1 MATEAQKNLW
11 PLGFPMS
18 DLGPCEISWNRRIPT
33 YPWPERNLC
42 IFWSTYND
50 ELRYSNSPLV
60 ACDDTFSGN
69 DVIKQKIKTLL
80 QHSTDLYLT
89 VTYLVQFWG
98 LVKIGDKMYLTTCD
112 QPFGLSLHQK
122 YGLKGLC
129 EYRKSCLDYLIPLN
143 QNGGTQVVEFGPPG
157 RVFTSGLPESV
168 IDACHYSTQEYPQLD
183 RLAGRV
189 VGYWA
194 MPVYDQK
201 PPNQL
206 PIGVLEIVS
215 SYQGGQYCF
224 SLDWPEVGLSTRRG
238 VTWLYDFLSHSDKLS
253 EIKVIVEVLNV
264 VCGKHQLPVAQIWI
278 NDNSREELAA
288 LVLQS
293 FCLPDFSSF
302 IRASGNCFLRKG
314 HGVVGKA
321 FSSQSACF
329 CRDIR
334 QLSITEYSLVPNA
347 RKFGFSACFA
357 ICLRSSCQNNCTYT
371 LEFFFPVNEAISE
384 DPRTVLEMLMASLKQ
399 QFHSNIFN
407 FKIAS
412 GQELGEKLFV
422 EVLKVSS
429 DDKLDSFEICH
440 CDSFGEVMTPTDCSF
455 QQVDAVNKSNND
467 INVVQNVIVGSP
479 PPAPELIQ
487 QVVSITE
494 EQPIAELGAANEAGE
509 ATSVEHRGK
518 KGINSRKQGRVTTLE
533 IERGIT
539 REILEQNSTRKLK
552 DVAEFLGVSRS
563 TFKRICRNH
572 NIRRWPPHKARK
584 CNQAFAQQEIVQPC
598 VENIGKRS
606 MSNATSV
613 QDDTRITVK
622 ATYKDDM
629 IKFQLPL
636 PARKM
641 DLEEMVARKLNLSIG
656 SFKIK
661 YEDEDDNW
669 ILITSD
675 EDVDLNTSLSK
686 LISLGRT
693 TINMSVHQITVT

>member
-18 DLGPCEISWNRRIPT
+18 DLGLCEISWYRRPPT
-33 YPWPERNLC
+33 YPSFQKNLW

-60 ACDDTFSGN
+60 ACDDTFGGN
-69 DVIKQKIKTLL
+69 DVIKQKIKTIL
-80 QHSTDLYLT
+80 QHSTCLYRT
-89 VTYLVQFWG
+89 TYLVQFWG
-98 LVKIGDKMYLTTCD
+98 LVKIGDKMYLTICD
-112 QPFGLSLHQK
+112 QPFALYYNRKNGS
-122 YGLKGLC
+122 KGLC
-129 EYRKSCLDYLIPLN
+129 EYRKFCLDYLIPLN
-143 QNGGTQVVEFGPPG
+143 QNGTQVVEFGPPG
-157 RVFTSGLPESV
+157 RVCTSGLPECV
-168 IDACHYSTQEYPQLD
+168 VDARHYSTKEYPQLD

-194 MPVYDQK
+194 MPVYDQQS
-201 PPNQL
+201 PNQL
-206 PIGVLEIVS
+206 PIGVLEILSPNQGDLYGFLLS
-215 SYQGGQYCF
+215 SIKI
-224 SLDWPEVGLSTRRG
+224 GLSTRRG
-238 VTWLYDFLSHSDKLS
+238 GNCLYDLLPHSDMLR
-253 EIKVIVEVLNV
+253 EINVIVEALNV
-264 VCGKHQLPVAQIWI
+264 VCRKHQLPVAQIWI
-278 NDNSREELAA
+278 NDNSSEELAA
-288 LVLQS
+288 WKLQNY
-293 FCLPDFSSF
+293 CLPDFSSF
-302 IRASGNCFLRKG
+302 IHACANCFLRKG
-314 HGVVGKA
+314 QGVVGKA
-321 FSSQSACF
+321 FSSQNACF

-334 QLSITEYSLVPNA
+334 QLSITEYSSVPNA

-357 ICLRSSCQNNCTYT
+357 ICLRRSCQNNRTYT
-371 LEFFFPVNEAISE
+371 LEFFFPVNEAIYE
-384 DPRTVLEMLMASLKQ
+384 DPRAVLEMLMASLKQ
-399 QFHSNIFN
+399 QFRRSFFH

-429 DDKLDSFEICH
+429 DDKLDSFEICR

-539 REILEQNSTRKLK
+539 REILEQNSTRKVD

-572 NIRRWPPHKARK
+572 NIRRWPPLKARK
-584 CNQAFAQQEIVQPC
+584 SNQAFAQQEIVQPC

-606 MSNATSV
+606 VSNATRL
-613 QDDTRITVK
+613 QDDSRITVK

-641 DLEEMVARKLNLSIG
+641 DLEEKVARKLNLSIG

-661 YEDEDDNW
+661 YEDEDDDW

-693 TINMSVHQITVT
+693 TIKMSVHQITVT